1 MPYVWKLNIFLR
13 NTWVKDESISEI
25 RKYFI
30 LNYKNIIEQK
40 LWDAAIVV
48 LRGKYIILNVYA
60 RKEEWLKI
68 NELIN
73 LRLSE

>member
-48 LRGKYIILNVYA
+48 LRRKYIILNVYA

-68 NELIN
+68 KELIN
-73 LRLSE
+73 LRKSE